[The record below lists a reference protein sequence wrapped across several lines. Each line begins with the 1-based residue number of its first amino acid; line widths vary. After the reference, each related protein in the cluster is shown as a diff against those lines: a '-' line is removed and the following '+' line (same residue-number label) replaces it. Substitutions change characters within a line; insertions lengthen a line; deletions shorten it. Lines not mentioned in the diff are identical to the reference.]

1 MVWFIWSVV
10 YSVNCLLTFFIST
23 SNTSFSISACNDL
36 QFKYYMFSQTE
47 ILIIS
52 SWNHQ
57 SLWLAAHSGL
67 APSLIDHKGSIII
80 IEQSQPRNHHNS
92 SFAWMLSLPAS
103 HIRQINQ
110 KNTWQAISFV
120 SVLPILAHLRH
131 GAMRNCSLR
140 PVKSSYSV
148 VRVWKDY
155 FLWTQYKYKQE
166 STILLDDMFRTK
178 SYDLS
183 YHCQYKKSR
192 AAAPYCGNYLFHPPY
207 TFP

>member
-1 MVWFIWSVV
+1 M
-10 YSVNCLLTFFIST
+10 
-23 SNTSFSISACNDL
+23 SA
-36 QFKYYMFSQTE
+36 
-47 ILIIS
+47 
-52 SWNHQ
+52 
-57 SLWLAAHSGL
+57 
-67 APSLIDHKGSIII
+67 
-80 IEQSQPRNHHNS
+80 
-92 SFAWMLSLPAS
+92 LP
-103 HIRQINQ
+103 
-110 KNTWQAISFV
+110 F
-120 SVLPILAHLRH
+120 LAHLRH

-192 AAAPYCGNYLFHPPY
+192 AAAPYCGNYLFQTPVYFSINDIYIISSQFPGNPICDNEISSPY
-207 TFP
+207 SSINALNSVIILLSHSFLSGYKNLSVNICENNFRLVLNDTFFGILGNAGNDQ